1 MEKIMQRLL
10 KFVKEFF
17 MTDKKTCDVWSA
29 AVAKPIEHNS

>member
-1 MEKIMQRLL
+1 MEKLMQRLL

-17 MTDKKTCDVWSA
+17 MTDKKTWSA